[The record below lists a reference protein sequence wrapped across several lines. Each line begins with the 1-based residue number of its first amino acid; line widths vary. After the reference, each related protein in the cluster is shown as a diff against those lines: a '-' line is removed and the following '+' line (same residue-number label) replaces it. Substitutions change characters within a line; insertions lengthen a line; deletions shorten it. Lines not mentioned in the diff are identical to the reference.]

1 MNDEFLQERA
11 RAVRLI
17 ADRADPFTK
26 KRLLTLADRYE
37 GNLSRPSRATTRL
50 SAAADEAGQGQRNQ
64 ALAGV
69 VFIGR
74 VGESGS

>member
-37 GNLSRPSRATTRL
+37 GNLSRPSRAATRL
-50 SAAADEAGQGQRNQ
+50 SAAADEAGQDQ
-64 ALAGV
+64 
-69 VFIGR
+69 
-74 VGESGS
+74 